1 GIDRIVRLQGGFRMG
16 PFELSDLVGGDTGFD
31 VARSSVDLSFG
42 EPRWRPSPI
51 QARMVAAGLHGRKS
65 GRGYY
70 DYSGSDPHRP
80 EDPEPPPASAPSDG
94 EGLVVICGEGV
105 LAGELR
111 LAAEQAGYEVHGP
124 HDAQR
129 ELP

>member
-70 DYSGSDPHRP
+70 DYSGPDAHRP
-80 EDPEPPPASAPSDG
+80 EDPGPRLASVRSDG
-94 EGLVVICGEGV
+94 EGLVFISGEGV

-111 LAAEQAGYEVHGP
+111 TAAAQAGYEVRGP
-124 HDAQR
+124 RD
-129 ELP
+129 